1 VIRQLNYHFGN
12 TVGDKIGLFINVGQS
27 SICEIPGTFGAPK
40 SITRSRKKI
49 VAILI
54 KA

>member
-1 VIRQLNYHFGN
+1 MIRQLNYHFGN

-40 SITRSRKKI
+40 GSPGAEKK
-49 VAILI
+49 
-54 KA
+54 